1 MLNYIHPA
9 PSHTP
14 ALSLFLLPEPHLVSM
29 FCLMF
34 AHFRLL
40 VFGCK
45 FIWLPRCFMLRF
57 EVGPWLFYGT
67 PAPLSLSFHFLFADN
82 MFARIAATINCPGQV
97 AEVSGRLCSFIYWN
111 LIGQQLRSDEIPFRQ
126 RKNLSLNETR
136 WLNCFRLT
144 NWLNSSTQSWLYG
157 QLFMAA
163 LIVVGHV
170 NMQSVWRTPPLSPI
184 SLWLGCSLFCSAAI
198 NRSLNL
204 I

>member
-14 ALSLFLLPEPHLVSM
+14 SSSEPHLVSM

-57 EVGPWLFYGT
+57 EVGPWLFYGA
-67 PAPLSLSFHFLFADN
+67 PACPSRTHFLFADN
-82 MFARIAATINCPGQV
+82 MFARIAATINCPSQI

-126 RKNLSLNETR
+126 RKNLR

-144 NWLNSSTQSWLYG
+144 NWLNFSTQSWLYG

-170 NMQSVWRTPPLSPI
+170 NMHSVWSTPPLSPI

-198 NRSLNL
+198 NRRLNL